1 MEQRISIITLCV
13 SDLKKAR
20 AFYDALGWKVA
31 SEDQAEEI
39 VAYSLQNMVLAL
51 YPWDKMVD
59 EVKIPAERSGYS
71 AFTIA
76 YNLNSENEVNDV
88 LEEAQKAGGQ
98 LIKPAEKVFWGGY
111 SGFFSDPDG
120 NLWEVA
126 YNPFS
131 ALGPNGEFQWGGFN
145 SDAK

>member
-71 AFTIA
+71 AFTVA
-76 YNLNSENEVNDV
+76 YNLNSENEVNDM

-111 SGFFSDPDG
+111 SAFFSDPDG